1 MRQNASLGRPRTAP
15 RGGRGAEAADAAAEP
30 HTETA
35 GDVVM
40 VATLRPALV
49 PPERAG
55 EAVGPEPGAEQ
66 ASLHLQ
72 PDAPLLE
79 ADSPT
84 PDAEPPGPDSLP
96 TEDRSARD
104 ESGSGVDITPRPSE
118 VRPTPAMHGHGW
130 GPLASLGCVA
140 LSLACAVVSGVFAWD
155 AGRERRA
162 ALAAQHASEA
172 PVPAPPAPA
181 LPAAPLLHP
190 EIAARLDTLTE
201 RQDLA
206 ATVLAALTLEDVA
219 ASSAPFAG
227 ELAYAMSAV
236 RNDPALLAP
245 LDRLMH
251 WAEDGVPSRT
261 ELLARFPRAAA
272 EARAAALADR
282 SGFADRATLFMR
294 NVALRVG
301 IGELPARDPAA
312 MLDRARGALAD
323 GRLAVALAQL
333 AALSPAATQAIDGW
347 MRGAAARVEVEAAL
361 GEFRQLAIVRALR

>member
-1 MRQNASLGRPRTAP
+1 L
-15 RGGRGAEAADAAAEP
+15 
-30 HTETA
+30 
-35 GDVVM
+35 
-40 VATLRPALV
+40 
-49 PPERAG
+49 
-55 EAVGPEPGAEQ
+55 
-66 ASLHLQ
+66 
-72 PDAPLLE
+72 
-79 ADSPT
+79 
-84 PDAEPPGPDSLP
+84 
-96 TEDRSARD
+96 
-104 ESGSGVDITPRPSE
+104 
-118 VRPTPAMHGHGW
+118 
-130 GPLASLGCVA
+130 LGCVA

-162 ALAAQHASEA
+162 ASAAQHASEA

-181 LPAAPLLHP
+181 LPTPLHP
-190 EIAARLDTLTE
+190 ELAARLDTLTE

-236 RNDPALLAP
+236 RDDPELLAP

-333 AALSPAATQAIDGW
+333 AALPPAAAQALDGW

-361 GEFRQLAIVRALR
+361 GKFRQLAIVRALR